1 MKAPQLVPEHVGR
14 TWKRRLS
21 CERWH
26 DGGRDPGVVDE
37 GVEGNAVPWSES
49 QAGEDEGP
57 AGGGDVGREGG
68 VGAADVLV
76 RLEGDVATDH
86 VVEEDSQGPHGRL
99 FAQVAAEPHPL
110 GRRVDPGALEL

>member
-1 MKAPQLVPEHVGR
+1 MKAAQLVPEHLGR

-26 DGGRDPGVVDE
+26 DGGGDPGVVDE

-57 AGGGDVGREGG
+57 AGGGDVGREGRI
-68 VGAADVLV
+68 GAADVLIC
-76 RLEGDVATDH
+76 LEGDVSGEH
-86 VVEEDSQGPHGRL
+86 VVQEDTQR
-99 FAQVAAEPHPL
+99 
-110 GRRVDPGALEL
+110 PGGQALAWNVETMSAMSGNMWS